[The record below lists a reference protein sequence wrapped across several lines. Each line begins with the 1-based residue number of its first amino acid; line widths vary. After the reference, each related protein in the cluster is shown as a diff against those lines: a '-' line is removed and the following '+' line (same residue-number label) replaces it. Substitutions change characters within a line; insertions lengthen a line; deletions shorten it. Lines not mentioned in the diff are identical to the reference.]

1 MLQGFKDFITRGNV
15 LELAVAVILG
25 GAFNTV
31 VNALVES
38 VIMPAVSWAVGAP
51 SFDSFLVFGPVR
63 VGVLLTALVNFLI
76 VAAAIYFFIVLPI
89 NKLDERRRRRLGL
102 GPKEEEV
109 DPQVELLMEIRDALV
124 EQGRAPGP
132 EGRVER

>member
-1 MLQGFKDFITRGNV
+1 MLQGFRDFITRGNV

-63 VGVLLTALVNFLI
+63 VGVLLTAVVNFLI
-76 VAAAIYFFIVLPI
+76 VAAAIYFCIVLPI
-89 NKLDERRRRRLGL
+89 NKLNERRRRRLGL
-102 GPKEEEV
+102 QSEEEG
-109 DPQVELLMEIRDALV
+109 DPQVALLTEIRDALV
-124 EQGRAPGP
+124 ARDGSPGP
-132 EGRVER
+132 GAREER